1 MLLWNRCFV
10 VENFWVLAY
19 VQYRDFWKKEN
30 EKKRRFCAQLGGF
43 LLGGRVYA
51 LFLLPFWTSKLPTLS
66 FHQKPKS
73 SGEHSLLVVGLRVQ
87 TLLRLGIRLLS
98 QIGNK
103 GISFVRVFCS
113 LSSVDLLG
121 IISQLL
127 CFRAWQDAPCYDM
140 KKIQVTKS

>member
-1 MLLWNRCFV
+1 MRIEMLLWNRCFL

-19 VQYRDFWKKEN
+19 VRYRDFGKKKMKKKED
-30 EKKRRFCAQLGGF
+30 FVPSLGVF

-87 TLLRLGIRLLS
+87 ILLRLGIRLLS
-98 QIGNK
+98 
-103 GISFVRVFCS
+103 
-113 LSSVDLLG
+113 
-121 IISQLL
+121 
-127 CFRAWQDAPCYDM
+127 
-140 KKIQVTKS
+140 